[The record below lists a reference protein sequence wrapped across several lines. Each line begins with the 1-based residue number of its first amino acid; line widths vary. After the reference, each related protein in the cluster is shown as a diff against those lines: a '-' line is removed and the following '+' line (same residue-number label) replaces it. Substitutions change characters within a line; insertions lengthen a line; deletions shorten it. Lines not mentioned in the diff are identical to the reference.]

1 VKHHPALPYQ
11 EIGAFL
17 TALRDQEGIAAR
29 ALELAILTAVR
40 TSEVIGA
47 VWDEI
52 DLVSKTWTIPAE
64 RMKGALA
71 HRVPLS
77 NAAIAIIE
85 SMTPLANGRFV
96 FPGTRAG
103 KPLANSALLDA
114 LRRLGRDDVTV
125 HGFRSSFRDWA
136 AEMTNYPRE
145 VCEMALAHTVG
156 NKVESAYR
164 RGDLLE
170 KRRLLMDA
178 WATHCSTVATSSNVV
193 QMRRTTE

>member
-1 VKHHPALPYQ
+1 
-11 EIGAFL
+11 
-17 TALRDQEGIAAR
+17 
-29 ALELAILTAVR
+29 
-40 TSEVIGA
+40 
-47 VWDEI
+47 
-52 DLVSKTWTIPAE
+52 
-64 RMKGALA
+64 MKGGLA

-77 NAAIAIIE
+77 DAAIAIVE
-85 SMTPLANGRFV
+85 SGKPLANGRFV
-96 FPGTRAG
+96 FPGMRTG

-114 LRRLGRDDVTV
+114 LRRLGRDDLTV

-145 VCEMALAHTVG
+145 VAEMALAHAVG

-178 WATHCSTVATSSNVV
+178 WATHCDTVATSSNVV
-193 QMRRTTE
+193 QMRRATE